1 MNIINKKNS
10 FTILSGEL
18 ASQNESYN
26 ELATEFV
33 REFLK
38 QRNLHFEE
46 ITGVYKGTREKS
58 FAILGNL
65 SKKDKQ
71 IFFKLFKQETI
82 LERNTNGEMYLL
94 NSNDEKVLEFQEIV
108 FPESIENLEN
118 YSILKNGTIC
128 VIY

>member
-1 MNIINKKNS
+1 MNIINTQNS

-18 ASQNESYN
+18 ASQNQVYN
-26 ELATEFV
+26 ELATEFL

-38 QRNLHFEE
+38 QRNVYFEE
-46 ITGVYKGTREKS
+46 IIGVYKGTKEKS

-71 IFFKLFKQETI
+71 RFFELFKQETI
-82 LERNTNGEMYLL
+82 LERNTEGQLYLL
-94 NSNDEKVLEFQEIV
+94 NSENEKVLEFQEIA
-108 FPESIENLEN
+108 FPESSENLEN